1 MLLAEGFVEVYGGTA
16 KGVHSL
22 EQQITTG
29 SGFVEV
35 ALRYGWL
42 YCEGNL
48 N

>member
-1 MLLAEGFVEVYGGTA
+1 MLLAEGFEVYGGTA

-29 SGFVEV
+29 SSFVV
-35 ALRYGWL
+35 ALRYDWL